1 MCIYIIWN
9 FWNHQMAVSATADWS
24 WRQVIHFLMEP
35 PVFPFTCHLF
45 PRHPHV
51 HTCVDAFGFAVFK
64 PCRLCS
70 ENYRAVQNNFLTWFM
85 FHHFSTFKLRT
96 TLRSKWVCLKIGYP
110 KFKWIVY
117 SHYPSLSQWKLSHL
131 EGIPHFR
138 HTQKSSQI
146 HSSLVT
152 IASHYLRW
160 LNHDKIWMLIF
171 RQAQM

>member
-1 MCIYIIWN
+1 MQLRTGHDAKSYT
-9 FWNHQMAVSATADWS
+9 FS
-24 WRQVIHFLMEP
+24 WRHQCF
-35 PVFPFTCHLF
+35 HLHVTF
-45 PRHPHV
+45 SLRGHPHV

-64 PCRLCS
+64 PCHLCS

-96 TLRSKWVCLKIGYP
+96 TLRSKWVSLKIGYP

-117 SHYPSLSQWKLSHL
+117 SHYPSLSQWKFCHL